1 MPESARV
8 RRSMQSEIPL
18 CLYLY
23 GSAPEGSEYSRTRLV
38 RVRVTVR
45 VRVRVRGRVRVRV
58 RVRALEDA
66 PAVGDDDGGGIA
78 EE

>member
-1 MPESARV
+1 MH
-8 RRSMQSEIPL
+8 SEIPL

-23 GSAPEGSEYSRTRLV
+23 GSAPEGSEYSRMRLV
-38 RVRVTVR
+38 RVRVR
-45 VRVRVRGRVRVRV
+45 VRGRGRGRVRVRV
-58 RVRALEDA
+58 RVRVLEDA